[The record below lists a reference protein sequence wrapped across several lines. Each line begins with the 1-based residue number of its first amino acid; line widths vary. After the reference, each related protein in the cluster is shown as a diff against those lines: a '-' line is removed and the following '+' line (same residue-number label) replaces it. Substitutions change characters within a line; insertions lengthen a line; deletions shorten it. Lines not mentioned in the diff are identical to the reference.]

1 MIAAILAIL
10 SKPIEIGAPFGYLIG
25 ILITLFVFG
34 YLIYALAK
42 PEKF

>member
-1 MIAAILAIL
+1 MTLFLIAANSA
-10 SKPIEIGAPFGYLIG
+10 SGSTGSGYFIG
-25 ILITLFVFG
+25 ILISVLILG